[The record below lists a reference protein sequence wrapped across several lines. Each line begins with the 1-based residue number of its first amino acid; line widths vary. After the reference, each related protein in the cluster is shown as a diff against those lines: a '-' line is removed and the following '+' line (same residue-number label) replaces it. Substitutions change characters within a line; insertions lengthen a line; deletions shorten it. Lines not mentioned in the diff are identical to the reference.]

1 MWALAGVSRALYNAT
16 AIARG
21 GKIGFPMFRF
31 HLKVGFMAVFEYTW
45 GTERPGVKE
54 QRHHYNMTVRAELRR
69 AALRAQYEAALAEVE
84 EDVALEAREI
94 EIVRLSTPGGRYNR
108 DVAASVAAQF
118 NLAASSEKVV
128 RGRGRPRKY
137 GPDDPRPA
145 RPSRAKTSSGRLRA
159 AAMQFAGEGKRKVR
173 ASGSVSPVTAS
184 PARSVAPQAASAVG
198 RALLVDTIAAKQDVA
213 AAIDLVVTVSDQAIV
228 SAAPAVP
235 EAPAFDPRTAA
246 ERLNGYRLNA
256 LREFASGAE
265 VTIDGEIVL
274 AAYLQS
280 HRRARHECAS
290 DWVRGQD
297 GAKRHDYDFTDPAD
311 AEKVRPDIRALF
323 KGFGLSR
330 HEPSYDA
337 KDPSRGMSDEDL
349 QLWMKAA
356 IFNGIDCP
364 VADFD
369 VYLQRYGSA
378 KAYYLFDWEGL
389 EPAIQEERE
398 RFAVWPFIER
408 RLASVER
415 RVQQFERGELDL
427 NSAKARVM
435 NDEVCF
441 LGQLTWTKQPIYRKI
456 VDAMTW
462 FDGFSRLDLLAW
474 AGDDPKHDR
483 KCRIFQRFPGWAFPK
498 ELHPAVH
505 DGRIFEEEARFEYG
519 GPKPDE
525 LVAFAE
531 KDDQGRI
538 ENLRN
543 LSKLDFAEIE
553 T

>member
-1 MWALAGVSRALYNAT
+1 MPA
-16 AIARG
+16 
-21 GKIGFPMFRF
+21 FQ
-31 HLKVGFMAVFEYTW
+31 YTW
-45 GTERPGVKE
+45 GVERPREKL
-54 QRHHYNMTVRAELRR
+54 QRHTVNATVGAEVARAEAKRELEEARLR
-69 AALRAQYEAALAEVE
+69 YEARLAQIDQ
-84 EDVALEAREI
+84 DVGSEQMQI
-94 EIVRLSTPGGRYNR
+94 EIVQLSAPGGRYRR
-108 DVAASVAAQF
+108 DIAQTVAARF
-118 NLAASSEKVV
+118 GLLGGEPLPK
-128 RGRGRPRKY
+128 RGPGRPRKY
-137 GPDDPRPA
+137 GPDDPRPR
-145 RPSRAKTSSGRLRA
+145 RPSRAKTRAGRLRA
-159 AAMQFAGEGKRKVR
+159 KVAQFATAAAVAVVMG
-173 ASGSVSPVTAS
+173 ASTVTAS
-184 PARSVAPQAASAVG
+184 PARSVAPQAAPAVG

-213 AAIDLVVTVSDQAIV
+213 AAVDLVVTVSDEAIV
-228 SAAPAVP
+228 AAAPAVP
-235 EAPAFDPRTAA
+235 EAPTFDTRAAA

-265 VTIDGEIVL
+265 VTIDGEIIL
-274 AAYLQS
+274 SAYLQS
-280 HRRARHECAS
+280 HRRARHVCAS

-311 AEKVRPDIRALF
+311 AEKVRPEIRALF

-330 HEPSYDA
+330 HQPSHDA
-337 KDPSRGMSDEDL
+337 KDPSRGMAEEDL

-356 IFNGIDCP
+356 IFNGVDCP
-364 VADFD
+364 IGDFE
-369 VYLQRYGSA
+369 VYLHRYGSA
-378 KAYYLFDWEGL
+378 KAYYRFDWEGL

-398 RFAVWPFIER
+398 RFSVWPLIEH
-408 RLASVER
+408 RLAFVER
-415 RVQQFERGELDL
+415 RFDEVEQGAIDL
-427 NSAKARVM
+427 VTAKVRVM
-435 NDEVCF
+435 DDEVRTI
-441 LGQLTWTKQPIYRKI
+441 GRLTATKQAIYRKI

-462 FDGFSRLDLLAW
+462 FEGFSRLDLLAW

-505 DGRIFEEEARFEYG
+505 DGRIFDEEARFEYV

-543 LSKLDFAEIE
+543 LSKLDFAEID

>member
-1 MWALAGVSRALYNAT
+1 MVRYNI
-16 AIARG
+16 IADFGRENSG
-21 GKIGFPMFRF
+21 GGEGR
-31 HLKVGFMAVFEYTW
+31 LDMAVFQYTW
-45 GTERPGVKE
+45 GIERPREKK
-54 QRHHYNMTVRAELRR
+54 QRHLRNSTVLTAAAREVARR
-69 AALRAQYEAALAEVE
+69 EYEARLAQIAADEAEERRLLQMVE
-84 EDVALEAREI
+84 M
-94 EIVRLSTPGGRYNR
+94 STPGGRY
-108 DVAASVAAQF
+108 DAAVAVKVAEAFGLLPDPEQP
-118 NLAASSEKVV
+118 AV
-128 RGRGRPRKY
+128 RRGPGRPRKY
-137 GPDDPRPA
+137 HPGDPRPP
-145 RPSRAKTSSGRLRA
+145 RPSRAKTCAGRLRA
-159 AAMQFAGEGKRKVR
+159 KALGLAAS
-173 ASGSVSPVTAS
+173 ASRCSVSPVTAS
-184 PARSVAPQAASAVG
+184 PARSVAPQAAPAVG

-213 AAIDLVVTVSDQAIV
+213 AAIDLVVTVSDESIV
-228 SAAPAVP
+228 AASPAVP
-235 EAPAFDPRTAA
+235 EVPAFDLRAAA
-246 ERLNGYRLNA
+246 ERLNAYRVNA
-256 LREFASGAE
+256 LRGFTAGTDGT
-265 VTIDGEIVL
+265 VDGEIIL
-274 AAYLQS
+274 SAYLQS
-280 HRRARHECAS
+280 YRRAAHECAS

-311 AEKVRPDIRALF
+311 AEKVRPEIRALF

-337 KDPSRGMSDEDL
+337 KDPSRGMSEEDL
-349 QLWMKAA
+349 QFWMKAA

-378 KAYYLFDWEGL
+378 KAYYRFDWEGL
-389 EPAIQEERE
+389 EPAIQEERD
-398 RFAVWPFIER
+398 RFWVWPFIER

-415 RVQQFERGELDL
+415 RAHEVDL
-427 NSAKARVM
+427 GFIDLTTAKARVM
-435 NDEVCF
+435 SNDLRF
-441 LGQLTWTKQPIYRKI
+441 LGGLTWPEQAIYRKI

-462 FDGFSRLDLLAW
+462 FEGFSRLDLLAW

-505 DGRIFEEEARFEYG
+505 DGRIFEEEARFEYA

>member
-1 MWALAGVSRALYNAT
+1 
-16 AIARG
+16 
-21 GKIGFPMFRF
+21 
-31 HLKVGFMAVFEYTW
+31 MAVFRYKW
-45 GTERPGVKE
+45 GTERPTTRGVR
-54 QRHHYNMTVRAELRR
+54 QDRYLGVYA
-69 AALRAQYEAALAEVE
+69 EAARARILAET
-84 EDVALEAREI
+84 EARLARLESDVEVI
-94 EIVRLSTPGGRYNR
+94 RRDREIVRLCTPGGRY
-108 DVAASVAAQF
+108 DSEVAATVAAQF
-118 NLAASSEKVV
+118 GLDGSDQPVKRS
-128 RGRGRPRKY
+128 RGRPRKY
-137 GPDDPRPA
+137 GPDDARPP
-145 RPSRAKTSSGRLRA
+145 RPSRAVTPLGRMRA
-159 AAMQFAGEGKRKVR
+159 AAMVHTRKKR
-173 ASGSVSPVTAS
+173 SGARHDSGLVSPVTAS
-184 PARSVAPQAASAVG
+184 PARSVAPQAAPAVG

-213 AAIDLVVTVSDQAIV
+213 AAIDLVVTVSDEAIV
-228 SAAPAVP
+228 AAAPAVP
-235 EAPAFDPRTAA
+235 EAPAFDARAAA

-311 AEKVRPDIRALF
+311 AGKVRPEIRALF

-330 HEPSYDA
+330 HQPSHDA
-337 KDPSRGMSDEDL
+337 KDPSRGMAEEDL
-349 QLWMKAA
+349 QFWMKAA
-356 IFNGIDCP
+356 IFNGVDCP

-369 VYLQRYGSA
+369 VYLHRYGSA

-398 RFAVWPFIER
+398 RFAVWPLIEH
-408 RLASVER
+408 RLALVER
-415 RVQQFERGELDL
+415 RFDEVARGVIDL
-427 NSAKARVM
+427 VTAKVRVM
-435 NDEVCF
+435 DDEVRTI
-441 LGQLTWTKQPIYRKI
+441 GRLTVTKQVIYRKV

-462 FDGFSRLDLLAW
+462 FEGFSRLDLLAW

-505 DGRIFEEEARFEYG
+505 DGRIFEEEARFEYA

-543 LSKLDFAEIE
+543 LSRLDFAEIE

>member
-1 MWALAGVSRALYNAT
+1 MPA
-16 AIARG
+16 
-21 GKIGFPMFRF
+21 FQ
-31 HLKVGFMAVFEYTW
+31 YTW
-45 GTERPGVKE
+45 GVERPREKL
-54 QRHHYNMTVRAELRR
+54 QRHTVNATVGAEVARAEAKRELEEARLR
-69 AALRAQYEAALAEVE
+69 YEARLAQIDQ
-84 EDVALEAREI
+84 DVGSEQMQI
-94 EIVRLSTPGGRYNR
+94 EIVQLSAPGGRYRR
-108 DVAASVAAQF
+108 DIAQTVAARF
-118 NLAASSEKVV
+118 GLLGGEPLPK
-128 RGRGRPRKY
+128 RGPGRPRKY
-137 GPDDPRPA
+137 GPDDPRPR
-145 RPSRAKTSSGRLRA
+145 RPSRAKTRAGRLRA
-159 AAMQFAGEGKRKVR
+159 KVAQFATAAAVAVVMG
-173 ASGSVSPVTAS
+173 ASTVTAS
-184 PARSVAPQAASAVG
+184 PARSVAPQAAPAVG

-213 AAIDLVVTVSDQAIV
+213 AAVDLVVTVSDEAIV
-228 SAAPAVP
+228 AAAPAVP
-235 EAPAFDPRTAA
+235 EAPAFDPSAA
-246 ERLNGYRLNA
+246 ADRLNGYRLNA

-280 HRRARHECAS
+280 HRRARHVCAS

-297 GAKRHDYDFTDPAD
+297 GAKRHGYDFTDPAD
-311 AEKVRPDIRALF
+311 AEKVRPEIRALF

-337 KDPSRGMSDEDL
+337 KDPSRGMSEEDL
-349 QLWMKAA
+349 QLWIKAFF
-356 IFNGIDCP
+356 FNGVDYP
-364 VADFD
+364 AADFD
-369 VYLQRYGSA
+369 RYMQEFGSA
-378 KAYYLFDWEGL
+378 RAYYRFDWEDL

-398 RFAVWPFIER
+398 RFAVWPHIEH
-408 RLASVER
+408 RLAFVER
-415 RVQQFERGELDL
+415 RFDEVEQGAIDL
-427 NSAKARVM
+427 VTAKVRVM
-435 NDEVCF
+435 DDEVRTI
-441 LGQLTWTKQPIYRKI
+441 GRLTATKQAIYRKI

-462 FDGFSRLDLLAW
+462 FEGFSRLDLLAW

-505 DGRIFEEEARFEYG
+505 DGRIFEEEARFEYA